1 MRWLAALLLAVP
13 LTGCAA
19 SAADDD
25 GRLQVTAGF
34 YPLVWVSE
42 RVGGEHVDVTGLTD
56 PGVEPHDIEPTF
68 ARTVALARADLVV
81 ELHIGSSAACDPLDG
96 GAYCLG
102 VFAETRGAGT
112 LAAAGNGRH

>member
-19 SAADDD
+19 SAADD

-42 RVGGEHVDVTGLTD
+42 RVGGSTSTS
-56 PGVEPHDIEPTF
+56 P
-68 ARTVALARADLVV
+68 A
-81 ELHIGSSAACDPLDG
+81 
-96 GAYCLG
+96 
-102 VFAETRGAGT
+102 
-112 LAAAGNGRH
+112 